1 MAHVLGHAAVAL
13 VLAATPGWH
22 AGIVTPPAPSAS
34 SERSASAERGRL
46 LIERRHC
53 GACHRIPGVAHAV
66 GTLAPSLAQFG
77 RRSYIAGTL
86 PNDAPTLARWIV
98 EPRSLRPDAAMPTLG
113 VSEAEAR
120 AMAAYL
126 LGLT

>member
-13 VLAATPGWH
+13 VLAAAPGWH
-22 AGIVTPPAPSAS
+22 AGVVAPAVWSA

-46 LIERRHC
+46 LIERRQC

-66 GTLAPSLAQFG
+66 GTRAPSLAHFG

-98 EPRSLRPDAAMPTLG
+98 APHSLRPDAAMPTLG
-113 VSEAEAR
+113 VREDEAR